1 MPRCLVTGMIDALCG
16 LTGDDFTQ
24 MALDLLPRGLAWPR
38 EPGTVLEKFWSVPGD
53 RMSDLHQYGCTFLN
67 QESFPCSAVQ
77 LLSDW
82 ERVLGLPDECTPSG
96 QSLAERQQAV
106 CQKLTARGGQTKA
119 YFVAI
124 AAAAGYSIEI
134 IEHFPSRVGRAQAGC
149 GTTGNCPYWWT
160 VRVFGLTVTQART
173 GCATVCQP
181 FCSIPDFD
189 ALRCLI
195 LRAAPAHT
203 VVTFLLDME

>member
-82 ERVLGLPDECTPSG
+82 ERVLGLPREPSFD
-96 QSLAERQQAV
+96 S
-106 CQKLTARGGQTKA
+106 TKP
-119 YFVAI
+119 FRDVVRD
-124 AAAAGYSIEI
+124 
-134 IEHFPSRVGRAQAGC
+134 SRNWSGR
-149 GTTGNCPYWWT
+149 
-160 VRVFGLTVTQART
+160 V
-173 GCATVCQP
+173 
-181 FCSIPDFD
+181 S
-189 ALRCLI
+189 
-195 LRAAPAHT
+195 
-203 VVTFLLDME
+203 